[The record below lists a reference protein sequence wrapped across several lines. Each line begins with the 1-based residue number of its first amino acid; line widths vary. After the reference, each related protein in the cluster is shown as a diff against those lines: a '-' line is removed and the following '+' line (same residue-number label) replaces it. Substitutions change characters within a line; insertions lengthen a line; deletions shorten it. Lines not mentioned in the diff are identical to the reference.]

1 MRSIHLQRRAPPQPG
16 RIVADRY
23 RLVRPLLG
31 VAPSNLWIAEHREH
45 SRRIA
50 LEFLHPSIADDAELL
65 EGFLREARATA
76 RVVGEGVARVLDYG
90 VDVGG
95 HPFVALDLPEG
106 ESLLTRLRT
115 HGTLSLA
122 ELEGVIADSAEA
134 LQQAHE
140 LGLVH
145 GNLKPANLF
154 LATCDGQERTKVLFS
169 IARIMTDTLELVR
182 QMTGRASRRVF
193 LESQPEP
200 GSKVAYMSPE
210 QVLGS
215 DPLDFRTD
223 LWSLAVVAFE
233 CLTGALPFMGDTEG
247 ERLVQICTAPPFLPS
262 ALAQVP
268 PDFEEWFL
276 RGVNKS
282 RDGRFAS
289 AREMAAAFRAIWL
302 RTIS

>member
-1 MRSIHLQRRAPPQPG
+1 MRSIHLQRRALPQPG
-16 RIVADRY
+16 RVVAERY

-45 SRRIA
+45 SRRVA

-65 EGFLREARATA
+65 ENFLREAGSAA

-90 VDVGG
+90 VDAGG

-106 ESLLTRLRT
+106 ESLVTRLRA

-122 ELEGVIADSAEA
+122 ELESVIGDSAEA

-154 LATCDGQERTKVLFS
+154 LAACDGQERTKVLFS
-169 IARIMTDTLELVR
+169 IARITTDTLELVR
-182 QMTGRASRRVF
+182 QMTGRTSRRVP
-193 LESQPEP
+193 PEAP
-200 GSKVAYMSPE
+200 SAPYSGVAYMSPE

-215 DPLDFRTD
+215 DELDFRTD

-233 CLTGALPFMGDTEG
+233 CMTGSLPFPGDTEG
-247 ERLVQICTAPPFLPS
+247 ERLVQICTAPPLLSAGLARLP
-262 ALAQVP
+262 A
-268 PDFEEWFL
+268 DFEGWFL
-276 RGVNKS
+276 RALDKS

-289 AREMAAAFRAIWL
+289 AREMAAAFRGIWL
-302 RTIS
+302 RTSS